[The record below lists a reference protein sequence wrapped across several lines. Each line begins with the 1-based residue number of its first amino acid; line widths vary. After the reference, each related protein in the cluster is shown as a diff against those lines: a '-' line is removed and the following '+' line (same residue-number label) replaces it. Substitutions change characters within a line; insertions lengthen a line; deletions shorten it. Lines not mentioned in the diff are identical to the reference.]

1 MSNLSKNEK
10 IAILRKEFLEMDL
23 NYDEFLSKDELY
35 KSLDKKV
42 KTSKNILVNF

>member
-35 KSLDKKV
+35 TSLEKKV
-42 KTSKNILVNF
+42 NKLKQLYY